1 MKQPDTYIIYG
12 ANSQIGSHL
21 AKLMQPKVKHL
32 VLFYHKNT
40 NRIAPLL
47 QHQNVIAHSSNIEA
61 FDDLA
66 QTLKQTLNNILP
78 KDVAAVYFPAIRSTD
93 AKPIIETDLTLANNI
108 ININLLGAIH
118 FLKAVL
124 YINAGLPVNKE
135 AKSIRIVM
143 LGSDVSRKGL
153 ENGAVYAATK
163 AAVANLVLSVA
174 KEAGEDGALINIVSP
189 GPVESED
196 KDQKFSPHYSAFR
209 KRYFQEQREKSCL
222 YKLATPDDVCNAICF
237 LTSLQNTHITGEEI
251 FVNGGGR

>member
-21 AKLMQPKVKHL
+21 AELMQPHVKHL

-61 FDDLA
+61 FDDLT
-66 QTLKQTLNNILP
+66 QILKQTLNNILP

-93 AKPIIETDLTLANNI
+93 AKPIIETDLTLANSI

-118 FLKAVL
+118 FLKAIL
-124 YINAGLPVNKE
+124 TTKTDSN
-135 AKSIRIVM
+135 STRIVM

-153 ENGAVYAATK
+153 PNGAVYAATK
-163 AAVANLVLSVA
+163 AAIANLVLSVA
-174 KEAGEDGALINIVSP
+174 KEAGVHNTLINTVSP
-189 GPVESED
+189 GPVVIND
-196 KDQKFSPHYSAFR
+196 PQFDPQYTAFR
-209 KRYFQEQREKSCL
+209 DQYFQEQREQNCL
-222 YKLATPDDVCNAICF
+222 HKLATPDDVCNAISF
-237 LTSLQNTHITGEEI
+237 LTSIENTHITGEEI